1 LLWHPYCFIEG
12 EKKGAL
18 DLKRIAAGANGLVDG
33 SLIQQLRCD
42 TIANNLANLST
53 KGFKRDILSF
63 DKVLTMKMNSATDF
77 SQGPI
82 NQTGN
87 PFDIALQGAGFF
99 KVETEQGAR
108 YTRNGAFALDEDNT
122 LVTRSGG
129 HPVMGDGG
137 RITIIGRDVSVGM
150 DGEIRAEGVAVGRI
164 SLVDFEDHRVLRKE
178 GGNYYACEG
187 DVEELP
193 VMADTSLHQ
202 GAVEESNVDL
212 TREMIRMVEA
222 FRAFETMQKGIQS
235 IDEMTG
241 KLIND
246 SGLF

>member
-1 LLWHPYCFIEG
+1 MKMIVSG
-12 EKKGAL
+12 
-18 DLKRIAAGANGLVDG
+18 INGLVDG
-33 SLIQQLRCD
+33 TLIQQLRCD

-63 DKVLTMKMNSATDF
+63 DEVLTMKMNSATDF
-77 SQGPI
+77 SQGPL

-87 PFDIALQGAGFF
+87 PLDFALQGVGFF
-99 KVETEQGAR
+99 KVETEQGMR

-122 LVTRSGG
+122 LVTRSG
-129 HPVMGDGG
+129 HPVMGEGG
-137 RITIIGRDVSVGM
+137 RITVTGREVSVGM
-150 DGEIRAEGVAVGRI
+150 DGEIRADGVAVGRI
-164 SLVDFEDHRVLRKE
+164 RLVDFEDPRVLRKE
-178 GGNYYACEG
+178 GGNYYAFDG

-193 VMADTSLHQ
+193 VRADTSLHQ
-202 GAVEESNVDL
+202 GVVEESNVDL
-212 TREMIRMVEA
+212 TKEMIRMVEA

-241 KLIND
+241 KLVND